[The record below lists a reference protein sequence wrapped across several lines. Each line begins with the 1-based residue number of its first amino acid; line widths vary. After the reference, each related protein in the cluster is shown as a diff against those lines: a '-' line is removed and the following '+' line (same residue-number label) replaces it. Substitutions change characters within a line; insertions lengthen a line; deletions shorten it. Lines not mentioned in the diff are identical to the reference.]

1 MKNAFEPS
9 LFERQHSRQVSCVR
23 VRLLAVLADLK
34 QQGAIA
40 LGMACH
46 RPGHYTLTLDWQDAP
61 QGSMTRLADIGNEKP
76 VQSEL
81 HGQMK
86 AGLAG

>member
-9 LFERQHSRQVSCVR
+9 LFDRQHPRQVSCVG

-34 QQGAIA
+34 QQGAVA
-40 LGMACH
+40 LGLTCH
-46 RPGHYTLTLDWQDAP
+46 HPGRYTLAVDWPDAT
-61 QGSMTRLADIGNEKP
+61 QANVTRTAAIGNEKP

-81 HGQMK
+81 HGQSGR
-86 AGLAG
+86 GLTN

>member
-9 LFERQHSRQVSCVR
+9 LFDRQHPRQVSCVG
-23 VRLLAVLADLK
+23 VRLLSVLAELK

-46 RPGHYTLTLDWQDAP
+46 RPGHYTLALDWPDAA
-61 QGSMTRLADIGNEKP
+61 QANVTRTAAIGNEKP

-81 HGQMK
+81 HGQGK